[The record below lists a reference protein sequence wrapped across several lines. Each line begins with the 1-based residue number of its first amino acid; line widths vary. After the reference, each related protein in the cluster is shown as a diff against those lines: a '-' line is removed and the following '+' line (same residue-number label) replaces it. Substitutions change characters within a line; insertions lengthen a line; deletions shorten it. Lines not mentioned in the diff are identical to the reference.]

1 MISSPKPPDP
11 MQTAQAQQGLNRQTA
26 ITQQLLNQTNQVTPY
41 GNLTYSQTG
50 SNFVADPQ
58 GQTYYRN
65 KTTGEYGTSAPMV
78 SSAGGAGG
86 KVFIKTGTGAND
98 GYWKTTGGGSKSSLD
113 PNYEMVKG
121 VYTPQFTATQTLTPE
136 QEAIKKE
143 TDATS
148 LNLGKLANQQ
158 SSSLFG
164 LLSKPFKY
172 EKSDLEDY
180 VNKLG
185 ASRLDPRFA
194 QELDQQRTQLI
205 NSGIR
210 PGTPAFDQAM
220 TQYNQSKNDAYNQL
234 ALGANDQAFN
244 QALTQYNNPINVIS
258 GLSSGAQIQQPSFTN
273 TPQTN
278 VAGVDYTG
286 LVKDN
291 YNAKLQSSQA
301 AMGGLFGLLSA
312 PFSAMKFS
320 DRRLKRDVLRIDN
333 GSDLG
338 RYLFRYVWDADKA
351 PLKFGVMAQEVLKT
365 MPWAVHKDET
375 GFFKVDYGA
384 LA

>member
-1 MISSPKPPDP
+1 MVSTPKPPDP
-11 MQTAQAQQGLNRQTA
+11 MQTATAQQGMNRNTA

-41 GNLTYSQTG
+41 GNLTYSQSG

-58 GQTYYRN
+58 GSTYYRN
-65 KTTGEYGTSAPMV
+65 AAGEYRTSRPTTM
-78 SSAGGAGG
+78 GAGTTTKQPIYRETNNG
-86 KVFIKTGTGAND
+86 RRIV
-98 GYWKTTGGGSKSSLD
+98 GYKDVTTGGGQQTA
-113 PNYEMVKG
+113 EGWEEVKG
-121 VYTPQFTATQTLTPE
+121 VYTPQFTATTTLTPE
-136 QEAIKKE
+136 QLALKAQ
-143 TDATS
+143 TDAAS

-158 SSSLFG
+158 SASLFG

-172 EKSDLEDY
+172 GKSELEDFTY
-180 VNKLG
+180 NLG
-185 ASRLDPRFA
+185 KKRLDPRFA
-194 QELDQQRTQLI
+194 AEQDQMRTQLI

-210 PGTPAFDQAM
+210 PGTPAYDQAVTQM
-220 TQYNQSKNDAYNQL
+220 TQGKNDAYNQL

-258 GLSSGAQIQQPSFTN
+258 GLMGGSQVQQPTFQS
-273 TPQTN
+273 TPQSS

-320 DRRLKRDVLRIDN
+320 DRRLKRDVVRI
-333 GSDLG
+333 GTMGGLG
-338 RYLFRYVWDADKA
+338 RYLFRYVWDTDAA
-351 PLKFGVMAQEVLKT
+351 PIRYGVMADEVKKI
-365 MPWAVHKDET
+365 MPWAVKRDAS
-375 GFFKVDYGA
+375 GFDMVDYGA